1 MQTFYVVLEKE
12 IISIFEKNHDS
23 YEKVYI
29 EGNPEYTYEINC
41 AKACTDKLL
50 SILVNVYNLDS
61 AGEIDLVMID
71 NEDKVVSEVID
82 KALSKHIKEKI
93 QIDDLICRISQK
105 LDRDENLHISEYG
118 INFDGKNYLCKS
130 SGVKKSEFYLLGYT
144 VSADELLK
152 YAE

>member
-1 MQTFYVVLEKE
+1 ML
-12 IISIFEKNHDS
+12 N
-23 YEKVYI
+23 
-29 EGNPEYTYEINC
+29 NC